1 MVVAFSVEPKNAE
14 VTTKIEELSG
24 NLGSDFSEDKLMHSV
39 IQADKKDVDN
49 GQLIEESVNQGLG
62 SFTPNL
68 LYEAIVKNYSMA
80 RKLYGETL
88 LMLLTGYSPDY
99 LKKNIKIPEFQR
111 ELRKKITEK
120 ISEMKKDGLLDKD
133 FVATDKAI
141 ELSSLVVLLQELDKL
156 MPKGFFGE
164 KIHKKASHYGARD
177 EIREYKKGDR
187 YKDMAIEHSVKM
199 AIRKCHSELLP
210 SDIRTHAKK
219 SKGKVCMIF
228 ALDASSSM
236 KGNKLG
242 ICKRAGLTFAF
253 NATQNKDEVGI
264 IVFGSEVKRYIQPTT
279 DFGLLMK
286 EIMTIR
292 ATSQTNITE
301 TIKKAI
307 ELFPEKKI
315 TKHLI
320 LITDTKPNVGNKPED
335 ELLAEVSKARSMG
348 ISVSLVGI
356 DLEKEGKE
364 LSRRIVELGEGR
376 LYSVKN
382 LEDVGTVVLED
393 YYSLA

>member
-1 MVVAFSVEPKNAE
+1 MAFSVEPHDAE
-14 VTTKIEELSG
+14 VTSKIEELSG
-24 NLGSDFSEDKLMHSV
+24 KLGSDFSEDKLMHSV
-39 IQADKKDVDN
+39 MQADKKDVDN
-49 GQLIEESVNQGLG
+49 GQLIEESINQGLG
-62 SFTPNL
+62 SFTPDL
-68 LYEAIVKNYSMA
+68 MYEAIVKNYSMA

-88 LMLLTGYSPDY
+88 LMLLTGYDPDY

-111 ELRKKITEK
+111 ELKKRIGEK
-120 ISEMKKDGLLDKD
+120 TSEMKKDGLLDKD
-133 FVATDKAI
+133 FAATDRAI

-156 MPKGFFGE
+156 LPKGFLGE
-164 KIHKKASHYGARD
+164 KLHKKVSHYGERN
-177 EIREYKKGDR
+177 EIREYRKGDR
-187 YKDMAIEHSVKM
+187 YKDMAIERSVKT
-199 AIRKCHSELLP
+199 AIRRCHSELLP
-210 SDIRTHAKK
+210 GDLRTYSRK
-219 SKGKVCMIF
+219 SKGKVCVIF

-236 KGNKLG
+236 KGGKLG

-264 IVFGSEVKRYIQPTT
+264 IVFGSEVKKYIQPTT

-292 ATSQTNITE
+292 ATTQTNITE
-301 TIKKAI
+301 TISKSI
-307 ELFPEKKI
+307 ELFPQKKI

-335 ELLAEVSKARSMG
+335 ELLAEVSKARSVG
-348 ISVSLVGI
+348 ITVSLVGI
-356 DLEKEGKE
+356 GLDKEGKD

-376 LYSVKN
+376 LYSIKN

-393 YYSLA
+393 YYSVV